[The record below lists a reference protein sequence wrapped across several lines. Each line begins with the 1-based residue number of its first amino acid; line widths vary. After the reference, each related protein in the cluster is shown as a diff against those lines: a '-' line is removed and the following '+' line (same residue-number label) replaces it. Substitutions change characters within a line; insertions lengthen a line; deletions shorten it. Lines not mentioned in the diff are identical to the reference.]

1 MQDLGIYTYI
11 HMQDLRISTYIHMH
25 AGPENIYIQGQSVE
39 DLLEIDLEMAWLP
52 RVLLLGTELL

>member
-1 MQDLGIYTYI
+1 
-11 HMQDLRISTYIHMH
+11 MQDLRISTYIHMHAGSGNIHIHTH